1 MKYLLAGSL
10 FASLHGSDYLKIGA
24 VVLGVIILVKG
35 MGAHPT
41 DPSQDKKMQM
51 PKIPRGGG
59 SSSTVTDTTETTDTT
74 EE

>member
-24 VVLGVIILVKG
+24 VVLGGIILVKG

-51 PKIPRGGG
+51 PKIPRGG

>member
-10 FASLHGSDYLKIGA
+10 FASLHGSDYLKIGV

-51 PKIPRGGG
+51 PKIPRGG
-59 SSSTVTDTTETTDTT
+59 SSSTATDTTETTDTT